1 MDTNRIK
8 QMIRNGEGTEFYE
21 DWAKHEDSSVRYT
34 LAETGY
40 APHIFIN
47 DWHPSIR
54 EQAMRKNPKYLPQ
67 LLGKPENLRI
77 VNEYLEKQAKIPV
90 DVLEQHIKDV
100 NHHSLK

>member
-1 MDTNRIK
+1 MDKNRIK

-21 DWAKHEDSSVRYT
+21 EWAKHEDSSVRYT

-54 EQAMRKNPKYLPQ
+54 EQALRK
-67 LLGKPENLRI
+67 
-77 VNEYLEKQAKIPV
+77 KIPSIS
-90 DVLEQHIKDV
+90 H
-100 NHHSLK
+100 NY